1 MDNYI
6 GRVVTSEDAHLDIF
20 YFPIFRF
27 DIYLKILIKDSNKE
41 LKILVD
47 GKINK

>member
-27 DIYLKILIKDSNKE
+27 DIYLKKKDSHKE
-41 LKILVD
+41 FKILVD